1 MGRRLGQVLARV
13 AAAVAALVV
22 LVVPMYSSVTQ
33 YPDGRVETSAKAFV
47 DVNGTWAIAVVLIP
61 VVLAGVPLLL
71 RGRAKRPGAI
81 VAAALLCLFVVI
93 AAGFTVGLFFLPA
106 AVCAVIALLLPSTAA
121 DRGS

>member
-81 VAAALLCLFVVI
+81 VAAALLCLFVI
-93 AAGFTVGLFFLPA
+93 IAGFTVGLFFLPA

-121 DRGS
+121 DRGN